1 MRARRMTFGLSP
13 ELREARLHVCD
24 PDGCSRPPIL
34 LVGVLLSSAPRHVPR
49 YVAAAQ
55 CTQSIQAP
63 EAPPKHPSANASEV
77 LRWCSM
83 CVHDPYDCSCLPIL
97 LVGVLL
103 PSAPRHV
110 PRCVAAAPE
119 IRVNPTGS

>member
-1 MRARRMTFGLSP
+1 MRARKMTFGLSP

-63 EAPPKHPSANASEV
+63 SKHPKHLQSTQ
-77 LRWCSM
+77 
-83 CVHDPYDCSCLPIL
+83 
-97 LVGVLL
+97 
-103 PSAPRHV
+103 V
-110 PRCVAAAPE
+110 PTHRKC
-119 IRVNPTGS
+119 

>member
-49 YVAAAQ
+49 
-55 CTQSIQAP
+55 
-63 EAPPKHPSANASEV
+63 
-77 LRWCSM
+77 
-83 CVHDPYDCSCLPIL
+83 
-97 LVGVLL
+97 
-103 PSAPRHV
+103 
-110 PRCVAAAPE
+110 CVAAANAPKASKHPSTRSTSKAPKCQRIGGVE
-119 IRVNPTGS
+119 VVLHVCARPL